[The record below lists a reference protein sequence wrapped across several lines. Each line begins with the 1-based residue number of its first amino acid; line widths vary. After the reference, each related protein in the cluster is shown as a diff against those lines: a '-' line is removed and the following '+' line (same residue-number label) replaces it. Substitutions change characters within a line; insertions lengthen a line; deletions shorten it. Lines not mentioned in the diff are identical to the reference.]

1 VIGLQPTMMQ
11 AHGKSHREMVALHL
25 DEATLSPLL
34 RVLLT
39 TDGTVTEVL
48 SAYFGEPVGI
58 RVLGQGY
65 RAYEGHRHS
74 ELDAELGTRM
84 LDRSIALYGQATG
97 AVYTAAFSRIIP
109 SALPVG
115 LQEALLAGNAPLGKL
130 MLDYRLETFKEMVD
144 CGRCKASEAPELA
157 AQCPVALEIPAAAP
171 VVWRTY
177 RVVSQRKPV
186 MSITEIFP
194 ERLQ

>member
-1 VIGLQPTMMQ
+1 VIGLQPAMTREY
-11 AHGKSHREMVALHL
+11 GKSHRELVAERL
-25 DEATLSPLL
+25 DEARLSPLL

-48 SAYFGEPVGI
+48 SAFFGEPVGI
-58 RVLGQGY
+58 RGLGQGY
-65 RAYEGHRHS
+65 RAYEGSRNL

-84 LDRSIALYGQATG
+84 LDRSVALYGLESGT
-97 AVYTAAFSRIIP
+97 VYTAAFSRIIP
-109 SALPVG
+109 SGLPMG
-115 LQEALLAGNAPLGKL
+115 LQEALLAGNEPLGKL
-130 MLDYRLETFKEMVD
+130 LLDYRLETFKEMVD
-144 CGRCKASEAPELA
+144 CGRCPAGDAPQLGDK
-157 AQCPVALEIPAAAP
+157 CPPALEIPAASS

-177 RVVSQRKPV
+177 RVVSQGKPV